1 MRRREFITWLTG
13 GAAVFPAL
21 WPLVSRGQNLPAN
34 QTAAATEDNSIG
46 QVVNL
51 TGTAA
56 VTRGSAAR
64 TPLKVTDVIYPKDVL
79 QTDVNSTLGITFDD

>member
-46 QVVNL
+46 
-51 TGTAA
+51 
-56 VTRGSAAR
+56 
-64 TPLKVTDVIYPKDVL
+64 
-79 QTDVNSTLGITFDD
+79 